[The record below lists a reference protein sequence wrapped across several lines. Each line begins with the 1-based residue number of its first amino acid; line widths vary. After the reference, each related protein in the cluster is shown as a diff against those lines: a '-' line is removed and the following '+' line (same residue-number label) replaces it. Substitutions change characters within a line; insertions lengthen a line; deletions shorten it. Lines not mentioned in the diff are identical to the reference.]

1 MEVILVEKVGRLGN
15 VGDKVSVKSGYG
27 RNFLIPQGKAIFASA
42 ENVARL
48 EQHRN
53 ELESVA
59 TAKLAAAEVRAQ
71 RLAELAGIV
80 IKAVA
85 GEEGKLFGSV
95 GGKDIAVALTAAGVE
110 VAKSE
115 VRMPAGVIRELG
127 VFAVDIQVHAD
138 LSQAIQVTV
147 VPE

>member
-48 EQHRN
+48 EQRRA
-53 ELESVA
+53 ELESLA
-59 TAKLAAAEVRAQ
+59 AARLAAAEVRAQ

-95 GGKDIAVALTAAGVE
+95 GSRDIASALTAAGVE

-127 VFAVDIQVHAD
+127 VYAIDIQLHAD
-138 LSQAIQVTV
+138 LSQVIQVTV

>member
-48 EQHRN
+48 EQRRA

-59 TAKLAAAEVRAQ
+59 AARLAAAEVRAQ
-71 RLAELAGIV
+71 RLAELPGIV

-95 GGKDIAVALTAAGVE
+95 GSKDIASALTAAGVE
-110 VAKSE
+110 IAKGE
-115 VRMPAGVIRELG
+115 VRMPAGAIRELG
-127 VFAVDIQVHAD
+127 VYAIDIQVHAD
-138 LSQAIQVTV
+138 LSQVVQVTV
-147 VPE
+147 APE

>member
-42 ENVARL
+42 ENIARL
-48 EQHRN
+48 EQRRA
-53 ELESVA
+53 ELESLA
-59 TAKLAAAEVRAQ
+59 AARLAAAEVRAQ

-95 GGKDIAVALTAAGVE
+95 GNRDIANALTAAGVE
-110 VAKSE
+110 IAKGE
-115 VRMPAGVIRELG
+115 VRMPDGVIRELG
-127 VFAVDIQVHAD
+127 VYAIDIQLHAD
-138 LSQAIQVTV
+138 LSQVIQVTV